1 MDDPVVEKV
10 ISIVAAVKKLP
21 PERVSADSTLEE
33 LGLDSLDRVNLLFEV
48 EGAFD
53 ISISD
58 EQARS
63 IRSVRQV
70 VEGVRALTA
79 KTQA

>member
-1 MDDPVVEKV
+1 MSDPIVEKV
-10 ISIVAAVKKLP
+10 LSLVATVKKLP
-21 PERVSADSTLEE
+21 PERVRLESTLEE
-33 LGLDSLDRVNLLFEV
+33 LGFDSLDRVNLLFEV

-63 IRSVRQV
+63 IRTVHEV
-70 VEGVRALTA
+70 VDGVRALRA
-79 KTQA
+79 KPQG

>member
-1 MDDPVVEKV
+1 MSDPVVEKV

-21 PERVSADSTLEE
+21 PERVTVDSTLEE

-63 IRSVRQV
+63 IKSVREV
-70 VEGVRALTA
+70 VDGVRALTA
-79 KTQA
+79 KSQA

>member
-1 MDDPVVEKV
+1 MSDPVVEKV

-21 PERVSADSTLEE
+21 PERVTVDSTLEE

-63 IRSVRQV
+63 LKSVREV
-70 VEGVRALTA
+70 VDGVRALTA
-79 KTQA
+79 KSQA

>member
-1 MDDPVVEKV
+1 MSDPIIEKV
-10 ISIVAAVKKLP
+10 LSLVAAVKRLP
-21 PERVSADSTLEE
+21 PERVRVDSTLEE
-33 LGLDSLDRVNLLFEV
+33 LGFDSLDRVNLLFEV

-63 IRSVRQV
+63 IKSVREV
-70 VEGVRALTA
+70 VDGVRALTA
-79 KTQA
+79 KSQA